1 MNFIIYEDA
10 KEYSTKY
17 KNVIHKLL
25 GPTTLNYKIIEINE
39 YNDKAKKEL
48 GWVATRNLDDMCASL
63 WKWQTMNP
71 DGFATKK

>member
-25 GPTTLNYKIIEINE
+25 GPTTLNYR
-39 YNDKAKKEL
+39 D
-48 GWVATRNLDDMCASL
+48 
-63 WKWQTMNP
+63 
-71 DGFATKK
+71 